1 MRFNSYIYFFNVE
14 GSCFFSSKACWGSS
28 DMKWKLFEFCVVAMV
43 VVAIVYVVVVVFSE
57 YQFGFLSS

>member
-1 MRFNSYIYFFNVE
+1 
-14 GSCFFSSKACWGSS
+14 
-28 DMKWKLFEFCVVAMV
+28 MKWKLFEFCVVAMV